1 MSEKA
6 NIMSEV
12 KKQKIFHMPHAYAFT
27 VILILICGVLTHII
41 PAGVYDLVELN
52 GRYVVDPETFH
63 YLEEQ
68 TPLSLWDMVLCIPRG
83 LQQQYKLVFM
93 VFIFGGAINIFNKT
107 KALDAVIG
115 KVALSMQDKL
125 FICVPLTMLVF
136 SVFGQINIVTPIITF
151 IPLGM
156 LLAKGLGGDAIVALC
171 LVPLANITSYAT
183 GAFSM
188 SITGVA
194 QDICQLPIY
203 SAAGFRLVCMLVFIA
218 VNSAWVI
225 HYIKMIRK
233 DPTKSLLYG
242 TSAAMKKDDAELP
255 ELTLRLK
262 IAVGVFVIGVIVLVY
277 GSLHGWDSYTELP
290 MVMVVAGVIGG
301 LIAGMTLDE
310 ISIAFADG
318 MKSVAFGVLLIGI
331 ASGISL
337 ALSEGNTI
345 YTIVHFLS
353 NISEGLSPLLSTFII
368 FGATALITSVI
379 PSSSGL
385 AAAVM
390 PIFSP
395 LAQVLGVNQQ
405 ICCLAFG
412 FANGM
417 CGFIMPASGFLMA
430 SLGMAGVKYET
441 WMKFY
446 FKYFLMQV
454 AVAGGLLT
462 IANMV
467 NLGPF

>member
-1 MSEKA
+1 
-6 NIMSEV
+6 
-12 KKQKIFHMPHAYAFT
+12 MPHAYAFT
-27 VILILICGVLTHII
+27 VILILVCGALTHII
-41 PAGVYDLVELN
+41 PAGVYDLVEMN
-52 GRYVVDPETFH
+52 GRFVVDPETFH

-68 TPLSLWDMVLCIPRG
+68 TPLSLWDMILCIPRG

-93 VFIFGGAINIFNKT
+93 VFMFGGAINIFNQT

-115 KVALSMQDKL
+115 KAALSMQDKL
-125 FICVPLTMLVF
+125 FICVPLSMLVF

-156 LLAKGLGGDAIVALC
+156 LLAKGLGGDALVALC
-171 LVPLANITSYAT
+171 LVPMANIVSYAT

-194 QDICQLPIY
+194 QDICQLPVY
-203 SAAGFRLVCMLVFIA
+203 SAAGFRLICMMIFIA
-218 VNSAWVI
+218 VNSVWVI
-225 HYIKMIRK
+225 HYINTIRK
-233 DPTKSLLYG
+233 DPTKSYLYG
-242 TSAAMKKDDAELP
+242 TDAAPASGDSELP
-255 ELTLRLK
+255 EFTFRRKLA
-262 IAVGVFVIGVIVLVY
+262 AVVFVAGVLVLIY
-277 GSLHGWDSYTELP
+277 GSTHGWDSYTELP

-301 LIAGMTLDE
+301 FAAGMTLDE
-310 ISIAFADG
+310 ISIAFSEG
-318 MKSVAFGVLLIGI
+318 MKSVTFGVLLIGI

-353 NISEGLSPLLSTFII
+353 DISEGLPPMISTFII
-368 FGATALITSVI
+368 FVVTALITAVI

-395 LAQVLGVNQQ
+395 LAYVLGVNQQ

-412 FANGM
+412 FANGL
-417 CGFIMPASGFLMA
+417 CGMIMPASGFLMA
-430 SLGMAGVKYET
+430 SLGMAGVSYEV

-446 FKYFLMQV
+446 FKYFMVQTAAACCML
-454 AVAGGLLT
+454 AA
-462 IANMV
+462 ANMIG
-467 NLGPF
+467 LGPF

>member
-1 MSEKA
+1 
-6 NIMSEV
+6 
-12 KKQKIFHMPHAYAFT
+12 MPHAYAFT
-27 VILILICGVLTHII
+27 VILILICGALTHII
-41 PAGVYDLVELN
+41 PAGTYDLVEMN
-52 GRYVVDPETFH
+52 GRFVVDPETFH
-63 YLEEQ
+63 YLEQQ
-68 TPLSLWDMVLCIPRG
+68 TPLSLWDMILCVPRG
-83 LQQQYKLVFM
+83 LANQSRLVFM
-93 VFIFGGAINIFNKT
+93 VFLFGGAINIFNKT

-115 KVALSMQDKL
+115 KLALSMQDKL
-125 FICVPLTMLVF
+125 FICVPLSMLVF
-136 SVFGQINIVTPIITF
+136 SIFGQINIVTPIITF

-156 LLAKGLGGDAIVALC
+156 LLAKGLGGDALVALC

-203 SAAGFRLVCMLVFIA
+203 SGAGFRLTCMFIFIA

-225 HYIKMIRK
+225 RYIKTIRK
-233 DPTKSLLYG
+233 DPTKSPLYG
-242 TSAAMKKDDAELP
+242 TSAALDQDDAELP
-255 ELTLRLK
+255 ELTFRRKLA
-262 IAVGVFVIGVIVLVY
+262 AVIFVMGVIVLIY
-277 GSLHGWDSYTELP
+277 GSTHGWDSYTELP
-290 MVMVVAGVIGG
+290 MVMVTAGVIAGFVAG
-301 LIAGMTLDE
+301 LTLDE
-310 ISIAFADG
+310 ISIAFSDG
-318 MKSVAFGVLLIGI
+318 MKSVTFGVLLIGI

-353 NISEGLSPLLSTFII
+353 NISEGLPPIISTFII
-368 FGATALITSVI
+368 FGITAMISAVI

-395 LAQVLGVNQQ
+395 LAHVLGVNQQ
-405 ICCLAFG
+405 VCCLAFG

-417 CGFIMPASGFLMA
+417 CGMVMPAAGFLMA

-441 WMKFY
+441 WIKFY
-446 FKYFLMQV
+446 FKYFLIQA
-454 AVAGGLLT
+454 AVACGMLT
-462 IANMV
+462 VANLC
-467 NLGPF
+467 NFGPF

>member
-1 MSEKA
+1 
-6 NIMSEV
+6 
-12 KKQKIFHMPHAYAFT
+12 MPHAYAFT
-27 VILILICGVLTHII
+27 VILILFCGLLTHII
-41 PAGVYDLVELN
+41 PSGVYDLVEMN
-52 GRYVVDPETFH
+52 GRMVVDPNTFH
-63 YLEEQ
+63 YLEQQ

-83 LQQQYKLVFM
+83 LQQQSKLVFM
-93 VFIFGGAINIFNKT
+93 VFMFGGAINIFNQT
-107 KALDAVIG
+107 RALDAVIG

-125 FICVPLTMLVF
+125 FICVPLCMLVF
-136 SVFGQINIVTPIITF
+136 SIFGQINIVTPVITF
-151 IPLGM
+151 IPLGI
-156 LLAKGLGGDAIVALC
+156 LLARGLGGDLLVALC

-203 SAAGFRLVCMLVFIA
+203 SASGFRLACMVVFIA

-233 DPTKSLLYG
+233 DPKKSLLYG
-242 TSAAMKKDDAELP
+242 TGAAMQKEEALP
-255 ELTLRLK
+255 ELTFRRKL
-262 IAVGVFVIGVIVLVY
+262 AVAVFVTGVVVLVY
-277 GSLHGWDSYTELP
+277 GSTHGWDSYTELP
-290 MVMVVAGVIGG
+290 MVMVVSGVIGG
-301 LIAGMTLDE
+301 FVAGMTLDE
-310 ISIAFADG
+310 ISIAFSEG
-318 MKSVAFGVLLIGI
+318 MKSVTFGVLLIGI

-337 ALSEGNTI
+337 ALRDGNTI
-345 YTIVHFLS
+345 DTIVHFLS
-353 NISEGLSPLLSTFII
+353 DISEGLPPLVSTFVI
-368 FGATALITSVI
+368 FGVTAMITAVI

-417 CGFIMPASGFLMA
+417 CGFVMPASGFLMA
-430 SLGMAGVKYET
+430 SLGMAGVTYET
-441 WMKFY
+441 WIRFY
-446 FKYFLMQV
+446 FRYFLIQV
-454 AVAGGLLT
+454 TVACGLLT
-462 IANMV
+462 VANV
-467 NLGPF
+467 ISLGPF